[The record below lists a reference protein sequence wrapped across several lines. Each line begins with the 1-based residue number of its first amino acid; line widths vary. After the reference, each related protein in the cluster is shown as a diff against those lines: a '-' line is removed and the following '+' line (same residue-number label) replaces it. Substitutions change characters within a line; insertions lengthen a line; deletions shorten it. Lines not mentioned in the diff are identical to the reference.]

1 MAKFDAGTAVEPM
14 EVDFSK
20 YDGPVGAIPEPD
32 GDQVETFFDRLKEM
46 RKKRGGL
53 IEEGERLQETNDQ
66 EAISKFLD
74 EFPEDEL
81 KSESKEVYKW
91 VEDLTSGY
99 LQAVMLERVPPRVW
113 GKFLRWLSGELSPKA
128 SD

>member
-1 MAKFDAGTAVEPM
+1 MAKFDAGTAVDPM

-32 GDQVETFFDRLKEM
+32 GDQVEAFFDRLKEM

-53 IEEGERLQETNDQ
+53 IEQGERLQEAGDQ

-81 KSESKEVYKW
+81 KSESKEAFKW

-113 GKFLRWLSGELSPKA
+113 AKFLRWLAGELSPKA
-128 SD
+128 ND